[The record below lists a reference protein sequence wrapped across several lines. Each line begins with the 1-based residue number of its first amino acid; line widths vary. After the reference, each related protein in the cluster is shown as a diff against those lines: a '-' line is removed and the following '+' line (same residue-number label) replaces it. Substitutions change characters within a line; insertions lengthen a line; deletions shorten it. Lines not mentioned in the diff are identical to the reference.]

1 MIYLLLFIEFF
12 KIGLFTFGGGY
23 AMIPL
28 LKESCASHA
37 WLEESDLYSFIG
49 IAESTPGPIAV
60 NLATFVGYS
69 QGNVLG
75 AIVATIGVILPSFII
90 ILLIACLLSKIMD
103 NKYVKGFLEGVK
115 PVAIGLIL
123 VAGLSLFYK
132 EIGFTSLNEFSFNLS
147 FIICFS
153 LLLVLYVTYLVI
165 KKKRINSILF
175 IALSAAVGIGISYL
189 LELR

>member
-28 LKESCASHA
+28 LKETCASQS

-123 VAGLSLFYK
+123 VAGLNLFYK

>member
-28 LKESCASHA
+28 LKETCLAYN
-37 WLEESDLYSFIG
+37 WMDEESLYSFIG

-69 QGNVLG
+69 QANILG
-75 AIVATIGVILPSFII
+75 AVVATLGVVTPAFII
-90 ILLIACLLSKIMD
+90 IILIACLLSKIME
-103 NKYVKGFLEGVK
+103 NKYVKGFLNGVK

-123 VAGLSLFYK
+123 VAGLSLFSK
-132 EIGFTSLNEFSFNLS
+132 SLGFTSINEFSLNLS
-147 FIICFS
+147 FLICFGILS
-153 LLLVLYVTYLVI
+153 VFYIVYLI
-165 KKKRINSILF
+165 IGKKKINSILF
-175 IALSAAVGIGISYL
+175 ILIAAIFGIGISYL
-189 LELR
+189 VA

>member
-28 LKESCASHA
+28 LKETCTSHS
-37 WLEESDLYSFIG
+37 WLEESYLYSFIG

-69 QGNVLG
+69 QGNILG
-75 AIVATIGVILPSFII
+75 AICATIGVILPSFII
-90 ILLIACLLSKIMD
+90 ILLIACLLSKIMN
-103 NKYVKGFLEGVK
+103 NKFVAGFLDGVK

-132 EIGFTSLNEFSFNLS
+132 EIGFTSLSEFNFNLS
-147 FIICFS
+147 FIICFF
-153 LLLVLYVTYLVI
+153 LLLVLYVLYLVI
-165 KKKRINSILF
+165 KKKRINAILF
-175 IALSAAVGIGISYL
+175 IIISAAVGIGISYL